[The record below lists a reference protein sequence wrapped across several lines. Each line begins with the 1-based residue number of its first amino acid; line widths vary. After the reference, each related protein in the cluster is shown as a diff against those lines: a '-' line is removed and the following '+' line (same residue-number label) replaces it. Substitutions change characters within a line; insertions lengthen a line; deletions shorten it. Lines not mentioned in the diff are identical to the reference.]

1 MATLVTIDGETYKRR
16 DPLGVI
22 GLVLITLGIYGFV
35 WYYKVNDEARRYLRD
50 ESIRPGIALLAVA
63 VGWIVIVPPFISAY
77 RTGER
82 IVRMER
88 RVGISNELSPAIFLI
103 LFIVVTF
110 LGGAYVQEHLN
121 RIWDRPADAPAPP
134 VSMSPPSPPAPPMP
148 PMPGA

>member
-1 MATLVTIDGETYKRR
+1 MATTVTVDGEVYKRR

-50 ESIRPGIALLAVA
+50 ESIRPGISLLAVL

-82 IVRMER
+82 IVRMEQR
-88 RVGISNELSPAIFLI
+88 AGVSNELSPAIFLL
-103 LFIVVTF
+103 LFIVVSF
-110 LGGAYVQEHLN
+110 FGGAYLQEHLN
-121 RIWDRPADAPAPP
+121 RIWDRASSAE
-134 VSMSPPSPPAPPMP
+134 PPSPPTP
-148 PMPGA
+148 PMPG